1 MHSLHLSVF
10 GNTNILGTHKLTCM
24 AAKVSG
30 KIKLALEAG
39 KANPAPPVGP
49 ALGAKGVNIMAFCKE
64 YNAQTADKI
73 GTVVPVEI
81 TVFEDKSFDFKLKTP
96 PTSFLIKK
104 EASLKKGASNP
115 GKQQVGS
122 ITTSQ
127 AEDIAA
133 TKLIDLNCTSI
144 ESAVLTVKGTS
155 TNMGV
160 SVEAAV
166 DSACRF

>member
-1 MHSLHLSVF
+1 MKNAQASIKIRHISFDDLNLPLNVPRTVICA
-10 GNTNILGTHKLTCM
+10 G
-24 AAKVSG
+24 AKVAG
-30 KIKLALEAG
+30 KIKLALDAG
-39 KANPAPPVGP
+39 KASPAPPVGP

-104 EASLKKGASNP
+104 EAGLKKGASDP

-122 ITTSQ
+122 ITASQ
-127 AEDIAA
+127 AENIAA
-133 TKLIDLNCTSI
+133 IKLIDLNCSSA
-144 ESAVLTVKGTS
+144 ESAFRTVKGTS
-155 TNMGV
+155 MNM
-160 SVEAAV
+160 
-166 DSACRF
+166 